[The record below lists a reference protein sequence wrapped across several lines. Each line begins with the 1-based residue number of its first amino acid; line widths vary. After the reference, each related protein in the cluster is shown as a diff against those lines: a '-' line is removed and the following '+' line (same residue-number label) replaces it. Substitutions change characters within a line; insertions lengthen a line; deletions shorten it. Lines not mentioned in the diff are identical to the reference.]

1 LKFSKD
7 VDVETFDE
15 TRYNIINT
23 TGKRGY
29 SELKREVMTWDST
42 KYLNQV
48 RCVNLVSKGF
58 YIYKMLDN
66 ETHDIL
72 VYISETDYAKRQR
85 SLIRK
90 LYRRGT
96 YDTTVSIS
104 RLVEDYRNSSNDNS
118 NLSWNEQ
125 KQSRNNADVNAEKV
139 RAERNNNGRG
149 IAQNDD
155 YDNLQERRQS
165 IDIDDVNV
173 KSLINQNEKLQESV
187 EYLENEKQA
196 PFGTCF
202 FLAQSKG
209 FCRRCVAPLD

>member
-1 LKFSKD
+1 
-7 VDVETFDE
+7 
-15 TRYNIINT
+15 
-23 TGKRGY
+23 
-29 SELKREVMTWDST
+29 
-42 KYLNQV
+42 
-48 RCVNLVSKGF
+48 
-58 YIYKMLDN
+58 MLDN

-72 VYISETDYAKRQR
+72 VYIAETDYAKRQR
-85 SLIRK
+85 NLIRK

-149 IAQNDD
+149 ITQNDD

-165 IDIDDVNV
+165 IDVDDSSIDTKIYPIALLK
-173 KSLINQNEKLQESV
+173 KS
-187 EYLENEKQA
+187 
-196 PFGTCF
+196 
-202 FLAQSKG
+202 
-209 FCRRCVAPLD
+209 